1 MIAPAVPR
9 GRGALRPLPRLGEP
23 RAGVLTRRLVRL
35 PPFLLAAVVLHTA
48 VLPQLRPF
56 HVGADGLLLVAV
68 CAGLAGGSRTGAWM
82 GFGTGL
88 LADCFLAT
96 PFGLSALANGVV
108 GWAVG
113 SLAGRL
119 LRPGHWVLPATVFG
133 ASTGGVVVF
142 AVLGALLGEDGL
154 VTGRLLGVALLV
166 GLLNAL
172 LGPAAL
178 AATRWAVGTPRD
190 EGPVLEGGR

>member
-1 MIAPAVPR
+1 VIAPAVPR
-9 GRGALRPLPRLGEP
+9 ARSALRPVSRLGEP
-23 RAGVLTRRLVRL
+23 RSGVVARRLVRL

-56 HVGADGLLLVAV
+56 QVGADGLLLVAV
-68 CAGLAGGSRTGAWM
+68 CAGLAGGSRAGAWI

-96 PFGLSALANGVV
+96 PFGLSALAYGLV

-133 ASTGGVVVF
+133 ASAGGVVLF
-142 AVLGALLGEDGL
+142 AVLGAALGEDGL
-154 VTGRLLGVALLV
+154 LTGRLLGVALLV

>member
-1 MIAPAVPR
+1 VIAPAVPR
-9 GRGALRPLPRLGEP
+9 TRAVIRPVTQLGPPRTGLLPR
-23 RAGVLTRRLVRL
+23 RIVRL

-68 CAGLAGGSRTGAWM
+68 CAGLAGGARAGAWV

-88 LADCFLAT
+88 LADCFLVT
-96 PFGLSALANGVV
+96 PFGLSALAYGLV
-108 GWAVG
+108 GWVVG

-119 LRPGHWVLPATVFG
+119 LRPGLWVLPATVFG
-133 ASTGGVVVF
+133 ASAGGVVLF
-142 AVLGALLGEDGL
+142 AVLGAALGEGGL
-154 VTGRLLGVALLV
+154 VSGRLLGVALLV
-166 GLLNAL
+166 GILNAA

-178 AATRWAVGTPRD
+178 AATRWAVGSGRP
-190 EGPVLEGGR
+190 EAPVLEGIR